1 MFTFQ
6 TELHQLNSCLKSA
19 GALQKSAALL
29 LNVNELRLDGDETN
43 SERKERKKI
52 AKVSETDDVK
62 VAKRRK
68 QQIQQTQQ
76 LTVRQRKFFPIQ
88 RKFVSNVI
96 LKLLM

>member
-6 TELHQLNSCLKSA
+6 TQLHQLNSCLKSA

-52 AKVSETDDVK
+52 AKVSETGDK

-68 QQIQQTQQ
+68 Q
-76 LTVRQRKFFPIQ
+76 
-88 RKFVSNVI
+88 
-96 LKLLM
+96 